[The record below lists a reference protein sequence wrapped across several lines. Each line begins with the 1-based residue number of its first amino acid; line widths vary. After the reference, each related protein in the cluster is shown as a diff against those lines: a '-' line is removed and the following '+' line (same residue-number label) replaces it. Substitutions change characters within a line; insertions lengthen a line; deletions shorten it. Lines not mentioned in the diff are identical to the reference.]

1 MRLHLPVRSVAPAP
15 QRPVKPVAWPLWVLS
30 VALGAAAPLSAGAQ
44 TRSSGLSAG
53 LSTDLSYNIN
63 SRLGGRDGAEWI
75 GRVTPSLSVQSRTGR
90 VVGSLDYGLTLT
102 ERSRQEPSSDVS
114 NRLSANFSA
123 EAVPR
128 HFYIDGSAS
137 IAQQSNSAFGLQS
150 VGSSASDNPN
160 RSEVG
165 AASLSPVLRGVL
177 AGAVNVEARL
187 NASAVNT
194 RRSLV
199 GDNIQTGGSLS
210 MSSALPGT
218 LVTWGLSARSTETDF
233 RVGRTTSADSAT
245 ATLGWQADADLSLS
259 ARGGTESQDVQE
271 FERRRTNTWGVGANW
286 RPSPRTRLQA
296 DLDDRF
302 FGRGYAVIA
311 EYRLPRTS
319 FTWSSN
325 RDTSNGAGS
334 RFDSITQFQQFMALF
349 AVDIPDPVAREA
361 AVRELLTTLGVDP
374 LQVVQPGFVT
384 AAVSVT
390 ERHQLSWAWSGLRL
404 NFSAQANR
412 STSTVIDAAAS
423 EVAREP
429 VRQHGYSANV
439 GYRLSPTSSLTATGS
454 RQMTK
459 ATSTQPSNDLKSA
472 ALTWTEQLGRRTNA
486 SLSTRYTVF
495 NSATDPYR
503 EAAITASL
511 VMRF

>member
-1 MRLHLPVRSVAPAP
+1 MKSA
-15 QRPVKPVAWPLWVLS
+15 AWPLWVLS
-30 VALGAAAPLSAGAQ
+30 LAAGAAAPLSAWAQ
-44 TRSSGLSAG
+44 ARSVGVSAG
-53 LSTDLSYNIN
+53 VGTELSYNIN

-75 GRVTPSLSVQSRTGR
+75 GRVTPSLSLQSRTGR
-90 VVGSLDYGLTLT
+90 VIGSFDYGLTLT
-102 ERSRQEPSSDVS
+102 ERSRQEPSSDAS

-137 IAQQSNSAFGLQS
+137 IARQSNSAFGLQS

-160 RSEVG
+160 RSDVG

-187 NASAVNT
+187 NAAAVNT

-210 MSSALPGT
+210 MSSALPGS

-271 FERRRTNTWGVGANW
+271 FDRLRTNTWGVGGVW

-302 FGRGYAVIA
+302 FGRGYSVVA
-311 EYRLPRTS
+311 EYRLPRSS
-319 FTWSSN
+319 FSWTSN

-334 RFDSITQFQQFMALF
+334 RFEAITQFQQLMALF
-349 AVDIPDPVAREA
+349 AADIPDPAAREA
-361 AVRELLTTLGVDP
+361 FVREQLVALGIDP
-374 LQVVQPGFVT
+374 QQVVLPGFVA

-390 ERHQLSWAWSGLRL
+390 ERHQLSWVWSGQRL
-404 NFSAQANR
+404 SFTAQGNR
-412 STSTVIDAAAS
+412 LTNTVIDAAAS
-423 EVAREP
+423 DIAREP

-439 GYRLSPTSSLTATGS
+439 SYRVSPTSNLTATGS

-459 ATSTQPSNDLKSA
+459 ATSTQPSNDLKSVT
-472 ALTWTEQLGRRTNA
+472 LSWTEQLGRRTNA
-486 SLSTRYTVF
+486 SLSTRYSVL

-503 EAAITASL
+503 EAAVTASL

>member
-1 MRLHLPVRSVAPAP
+1 MRLPARFEPPAP
-15 QRPVKPVAWPLWVLS
+15 RRPVKPAAWPVWVLS
-30 VALGAAAPLSAGAQ
+30 LAVGAAAPLSAGGQ
-44 TRSSGLSAG
+44 TRSSGVSAG
-53 LSTDLSYNIN
+53 VGADLSYNIN

-90 VVGSLDYGLTLT
+90 VVGSFDYGLTLI
-102 ERSRQEPSSDVS
+102 ERSRQEPRSDAS
-114 NRLSANFSA
+114 NQLSANFSA

-128 HFYIDGSAS
+128 HFYIDGTAS
-137 IAQQSNSAFGLQS
+137 IGQQSNSAFGLQS
-150 VGSSASDNPN
+150 VGGSASDNPN

-165 AASLSPVLRGVL
+165 TASLSPVLRGVL

-187 NASAVNT
+187 TAAAVNT

-210 MSSALPGT
+210 MSSAVPGT

-271 FERRRTNTWGVGANW
+271 FERRRTSIWGVGGVW

-296 DLDDRF
+296 DIDDRF
-302 FGRGYAVIA
+302 FGRGYSVVA
-311 EYRLPRTS
+311 EYRLPRSS

-325 RDTSNGAGS
+325 RDTSNGPGS
-334 RFDSITQFQQFMALF
+334 RFETITQFQQLMSLF
-349 AVDIPDPVAREA
+349 AADIPDPAAREA
-361 AVRELLTTLGVDP
+361 YVREQLAALGIDP
-374 LQVVQPGFVT
+374 LQVAQPGFVT
-384 AAVSVT
+384 AAVSVA
-390 ERHQLSWAWSGLRL
+390 ERHQLSWAWSGQRL
-404 NFSAQANR
+404 SFTAQGNR

-423 EVAREP
+423 DIAREP

-439 GYRLSPTSSLTATGS
+439 SYRVSPTSDLTAIGS

-472 ALTWTEQLGRRTNA
+472 TLSWKEQLGRRTNV
-486 SLSTRYTVF
+486 SLSTRYSVF

-503 EAAITASL
+503 EAAVTASL
-511 VMRF
+511 VTRF